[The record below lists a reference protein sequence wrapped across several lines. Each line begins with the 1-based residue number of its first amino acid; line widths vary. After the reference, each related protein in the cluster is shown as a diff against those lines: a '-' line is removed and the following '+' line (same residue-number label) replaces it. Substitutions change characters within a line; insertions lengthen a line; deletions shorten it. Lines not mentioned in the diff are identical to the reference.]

1 MNIKYGDLDIT
12 INKED
17 MDGIKDLKNSLTT
30 GDKIM
35 LIIGGL
41 TITIAVLTTSAMI
54 TIKTLENK

>member
-1 MNIKYGDLDIT
+1 MNIKYGDLNIT
-12 INKED
+12 IGKED

>member
-1 MNIKYGDLDIT
+1 MNIKYGDLNIT
-12 INKED
+12 IDKED
-17 MDGIKDLKNSLTT
+17 IDGIKDLKNSLTT

>member
-1 MNIKYGDLDIT
+1 MNIKYGDLNIT
-12 INKED
+12 IDKED